1 MRPNPQFPADLVA
14 FTEEIFNGKLH
25 FLCSVKVKNWLIKKN
40 PKRFKKIKELRDRK
54 LKDKKMKIRKKKEE
68 LFLHQF

>member
-25 FLCSVKVKNWLIKKN
+25 FLCSVILNYTQTQLNLKFLENLHLILQLNKLTLYVK
-40 PKRFKKIKELRDRK
+40 
-54 LKDKKMKIRKKKEE
+54 
-68 LFLHQF
+68 